1 MNNITKKTMIV
12 AGGTVA
18 AAALAVV
25 GVAGPASA
33 DATSDRSGAFTS
45 SQSSAPQTA
54 TDLTNGDTLGDL
66 IDLVG
71 NVSLSDQSPLVIAPQ
86 VGAGDVATGDV
97 ASWNDVSAPVP
108 APDASVT
115 DTVVDAPVV
124 AALTGGDTSAETG
137 AGVSDVVDDV
147 TDVDGLLGGVAGNVD
162 LESILGR

>member
-1 MNNITKKTMIV
+1 MNNITKKTMLV

-33 DATSDRSGAFTS
+33 DATSDRSGTFTS

-66 IDLVG
+66 LDLVG
-71 NVSLSDQSPLVIAPQ
+71 NVSLADQSPLVIAPQ
-86 VGAGDVATGDV
+86 VGAGDVASG
-97 ASWNDVSAPVP
+97 NDVSAPVP

-124 AALTGGDTSAETG
+124 APLTGGDTSAETG